1 MLFVFWK
8 QTQSE
13 LRWYG
18 PSSLL
23 LSQLSLR
30 MGHLET
36 VAQVRHTNGH
46 GASNPGA
53 PCSPFSPLG
62 PFLPFFPFS
71 PCGYKGLNKRQFLFR
86 VGGSNGDS
94 KDGLANESLEGHLP
108 PFSGLDKAW
117 RYEKT
122 DFQRGDGFWGV
133 KYKISLKRLSKMK
146 EELKSWHVRKEDQ
159 CWLRPNARV
168 LVNEV
173 FPPQLWWRR
182 QTPTVLKSAGGRGSW
197 EE

>member
-1 MLFVFWK
+1 MCMGGSLCCPPQSITALLIGSAPVTKSNAFCLLK
-8 QTQSE
+8 IDQSE

-23 LSQLSLR
+23 LSQLSLQ
-30 MGHLET
+30 MGHPET
-36 VAQVRHTNGH
+36 AAQVRHTNGH

-71 PCGYKGLNKRQFLFR
+71 PCGYKGLNKRQFLFG

-108 PFSGLDKAW
+108 PFSGFDKA
-117 RYEKT
+117 
-122 DFQRGDGFWGV
+122 
-133 KYKISLKRLSKMK
+133 
-146 EELKSWHVRKEDQ
+146 
-159 CWLRPNARV
+159 
-168 LVNEV
+168 
-173 FPPQLWWRR
+173 
-182 QTPTVLKSAGGRGSW
+182 
-197 EE
+197 